1 MFASRARTSSLYK
14 NLFRGGAGNLALRV
28 IATALTLL
36 LSAVVARIVGAA
48 GYGAYAYAQTLVN
61 LLAILACLGTDRL
74 LVRLVATYHEQ
85 EQWGLIRGI
94 LRWSNRRA
102 LATSLLIVVTA
113 TIVCYL
119 SLPYSSQVAR
129 QTFLVSLLLL
139 PLLALTTLRLS
150 ALQGMHYVLRGQL
163 PETIFRPV
171 LMLGLLAF
179 IYFAFGSNLGAPAA
193 ASVNVV
199 ATGLAFLIGAKLLRD
214 VLPPGIKTNSPQYRE
229 AEWMDHAQ
237 PLLLIQLLWVA
248 STNIDTIILGA
259 LKGTEAVGFY
269 AVANRGAD
277 LISFALVALNAPLS
291 PMFARLWVRGEVE
304 ELQRVARLA
313 AYVSLLLSLPVA
325 LTLSIH
331 GSWFMTLFGLPFPQA
346 KTVFIILS
354 TGHIVN
360 VMIGLVGLLL
370 IMSGHE
376 REAAKGFVVSIIIQS
391 LLCVLLIQPWGI
403 IGAAVARSCGLLVWN
418 LLLLRTAYNKLS
430 INPTVFG
437 KFNYARNKGS

>member
-1 MFASRARTSSLYK
+1 MFASRVRTFSPYK
-14 NLFRGGAGNLALRV
+14 NLFRGGAGTLALRI
-28 IATALTLL
+28 IATALTLI

-48 GYGAYAYAQTLVN
+48 GYGAYAYALTLVN

-94 LRWSNRRA
+94 LRWSNLRA
-102 LATSLLIVVTA
+102 LAGSVLLAVIAAV
-113 TIVCYL
+113 VCYL
-119 SLPYSSQVAR
+119 SSAYSSQVAR
-129 QTFLVSLLLL
+129 HTFLVSLLLL

-150 ALQGMHYVLRGQL
+150 ALQGIHYVLRGQL

-179 IYFAFGSNLGAPAA
+179 IYFAFGRNLSAPVAA
-193 ASVNVV
+193 GVNAV

-214 VLPPGIKTNSPQYRE
+214 VLPPGIKTSSPQYRE
-229 AEWMDHAQ
+229 AEWMQHAL
-237 PLLLIQLLWVA
+237 PLLLIHLLWVV

-259 LKGTEAVGFY
+259 IKGTEAVGFY
-269 AVANRGAD
+269 TVANRGAD

-291 PMFARLWVRGEVE
+291 PMFARLWVRGDVQ

-325 LTLSIH
+325 LTLIIH

-346 KTVFIILS
+346 KTVFMILS
-354 TGHIVN
+354 AGHIVN
-360 VMIGLVGLLL
+360 AMIGLVGLLL

-376 REAAKGFVVSIIIQS
+376 REAARGFVVSIIIQS
-391 LLCVLLIQPWGI
+391 LLCVLLIQPWGV
-403 IGAAVARSCGLLVWN
+403 IGAAVARSCGLLAWN
-418 LLLLRTAYNKLS
+418 LLLLRTVYNKLS

-437 KFNYARNKGS
+437 KFNHTGNKGS